1 MENVVRIEDI
11 PAFVERTIVAV
22 RDGIALVRKTG
33 VLAELPKEIQFDM
46 TVIGLWQSPDLAVV
60 TTDSSTG
67 SDTGSSTTTQTGIGT
82 VVSHD
87 ESEGNGTSA
96 SASAGHMRGY
106 IRARHDALARELRC
120 GKQLASEVHAAPQAR
135 KILRR
140 FIAHARR
147 LQHAPV
153 S

>member
-11 PAFVERTIVAV
+11 PAFVERTIAAV

-46 TVIGLWQSPDLAVV
+46 TVIGTWQSPDLAVV

-67 SDTGSSTTTQTGIGT
+67 NDTGSSISTQMGIGS

-87 ESEGNGTSA
+87 EGRGNGTNVSA
-96 SASAGHMRGY
+96 SVSDNTDTGTGRSTQQSVGSRGGTETSTSTSDDTSNSDGTSATY
-106 IRARHDALARELRC
+106 TYT
-120 GKQLASEVHAAPQAR
+120 
-135 KILRR
+135 
-140 FIAHARR
+140 
-147 LQHAPV
+147 
-153 S
+153 